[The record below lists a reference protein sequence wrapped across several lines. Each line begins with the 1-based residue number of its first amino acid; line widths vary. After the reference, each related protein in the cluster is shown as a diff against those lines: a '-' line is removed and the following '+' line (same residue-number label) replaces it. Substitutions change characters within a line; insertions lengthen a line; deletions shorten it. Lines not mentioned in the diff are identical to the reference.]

1 MLSAVPILVFLL
13 SPSSS
18 AVKGINFPSP
28 SPKKVSLL
36 LRSVVLCGHSFND
49 RGADR
54 RVSRAPK
61 SSDPMSPLSPF
72 KNRECHQELH
82 MTRLLHVR
90 VCLFSSSS
98 FSSAVRRSRHLDFPS
113 TVRRSSRKGEG
124 RGEEA
129 DDKFGIRK
137 RIRQTLGKR
146 KSMFQGLYY
155 LMQLPPF
162 ALKTLIER

>member
-1 MLSAVPILVFLL
+1 MPILLFLL
-13 SPSSS
+13 PPFSS

-61 SSDPMSPLSPF
+61 SSDPMSPLFPF
-72 KNRECHQELH
+72 KNKECHQELH
-82 MTRLLHVR
+82 LTRLLHAR

-137 RIRQTLGKR
+137 RIRQTWGNESQCFKDI
-146 KSMFQGLYY
+146 F
-155 LMQLPPF
+155 
-162 ALKTLIER
+162 T